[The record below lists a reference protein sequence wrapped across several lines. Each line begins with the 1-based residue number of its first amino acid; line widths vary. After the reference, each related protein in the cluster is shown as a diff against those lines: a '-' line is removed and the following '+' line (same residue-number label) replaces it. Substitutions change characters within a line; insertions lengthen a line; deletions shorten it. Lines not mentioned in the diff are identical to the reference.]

1 MSHSSIINRNMKEGA
16 MKMKKGM
23 AMEKQHYQIQ
33 IHMKECMTVGNDTVK
48 VYTGKMN
55 KIFT

>member
-1 MSHSSIINRNMKEGA
+1 MKEDA